1 MREIIETASV
11 AGDRQRLAKFGRF
24 LGPWIIQMERE
35 NPGILHSAAV
45 AIDLGVDLRDRA
57 EALPALL
64 AGAKIARARGRWR
77 DAERR

>member
-45 AIDLGVDLRDRA
+45 QSVFRQPLSG
-57 EALPALL
+57 
-64 AGAKIARARGRWR
+64 RGCV
-77 DAERR
+77 E